1 MVYSILMS
9 HHDPKNS
16 QTIESFNPNLE
27 SVFEEIEEGHYL
39 FLIADRKKAFL
50 FLFSKG
56 DVEKAQDIMDP
67 SVNKKVKSNSGELY
81 GRTSKQEHKID
92 NQIEGHLKL
101 IMQKAQ
107 EFIQGKHINGVFI
120 GGHQEFFH
128 EIKNELPKDLQQ
140 KLRGEFVTELN
151 IPDEE
156 LVTHCKSTLNACL
169 K

>member
-1 MVYSILMS
+1 MS
-9 HHDPKNS
+9 HHDTKNS
-16 QTIESFNPNLE
+16 QTIETFNPNLTE
-27 SVFEEIEEGHYL
+27 VLEEIEEGHYL

-50 FLFSKG
+50 FLFSRG
-56 DVEKAQDIMDP
+56 DVEKEQGIMDP
-67 SVNKKVKSNSGELY
+67 SVNKKIKVNSGELY

-92 NQIEGHLKL
+92 NQIEDHLKL
-101 IMQKAQ
+101 IMQKAVG
-107 EFIQGKHINGVFI
+107 FIQNKHINGVFI
-120 GGHQEFFH
+120 GGHREFFH

-156 LVTHCKSTLNACL
+156 LIAHCKNALNQYL